1 MVSIR
6 EDIYFTKLEDV
17 TKLEDFLKYTI
28 VELLEGYWRFVY
40 KTKNDPKY
48 YWLKINYTKS
58 SFWCDVR
65 KKTDQRLAKT

>member
-28 VELLEGYWRFVY
+28 VELLEGYWRFV
-40 KTKNDPKY
+40 
-48 YWLKINYTKS
+48 
-58 SFWCDVR
+58 
-65 KKTDQRLAKT
+65 